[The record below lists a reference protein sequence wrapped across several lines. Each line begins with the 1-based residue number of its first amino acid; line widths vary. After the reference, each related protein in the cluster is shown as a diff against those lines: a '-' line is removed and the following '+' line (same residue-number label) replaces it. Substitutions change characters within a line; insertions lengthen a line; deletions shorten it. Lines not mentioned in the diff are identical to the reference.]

1 MHSGLVENYTSNM
14 FIIPESNIGIVV
26 LVNTNDYLVTNNL
39 LSNIVMPLLGEEKQE
54 MSGNPYIRTHTLI
67 NIMYFIVTIIGLY
80 PIITI
85 NRWKKKNKTKLMLV
99 IDIIR
104 HIIIPM
110 LLILIPTIIKIPI
123 WVIWYFVKD
132 LCMVLI
138 INTILMILT
147 GVYKIGYLLKKRK
160 E

>member
-1 MHSGLVENYTSNM
+1 
-14 FIIPESNIGIVV
+14 
-26 LVNTNDYLVTNNL
+26 
-39 LSNIVMPLLGEEKQE
+39 
-54 MSGNPYIRTHTLI
+54 
-67 NIMYFIVTIIGLY
+67 
-80 PIITI
+80 
-85 NRWKKKNKTKLMLV
+85 MLV
-99 IDIIR
+99 IDIIRHIIR